1 VTDSRAERRAALIAL
16 GLVAPVVV
24 LGILIRT
31 RHWGLQALDKSIV
44 RRMSGSAVGVHGHH
58 FWVAVERIAATVPV
72 TIAFVVIVG
81 WLAYRQR
88 IRQAAWVALAGL
100 ATPAV
105 WGLAKRV
112 VDRPRPAVE
121 TGRLQIPGLSFPSGH
136 STEIATLMGVLIV
149 LTWQGVR
156 RAWLRRL
163 LTGCWLGLILLI
175 GSDRLFLGAHY
186 PSDVLAGWLL
196 GAFIVFVSALAFGI
210 VSTDQSAEPPRPL
223 SSVPEQRRLLAII
236 LNPIKIAEPDAFRAR
251 VGETVRA
258 AGWDDPL
265 WFETSIDDAGH
276 AMARAAIAAGADVVL
291 AAGGDGTVRIV
302 CAEMAGTGIPVGI
315 LPTGTGNLLARNLGL
330 PLGNEAALDV
340 VLNGQDRAI
349 DIVRIEG
356 DGIDETR
363 YVVMAGLGLDAAIM
377 AGAPDELKAWM
388 GWTAYVVSAL
398 KHLRYPAVRVSIS
411 MDGGEPVHR
420 RARTVVVGNVGSLQA
435 GIPLLPDAAIDD
447 GLLDVV
453 VLAPRRMAG
462 WLGLVARVMFR
473 RRRTDDRL
481 DRYTGRSVVIE
492 AAHPTPRQLDGDTV
506 DPGTKLCCQVEP
518 GRLLVRVHR

>member
-1 VTDSRAERRAALIAL
+1 VTDSQGERRGALIAS
-16 GLVAPVVV
+16 GIIAPVVV
-24 LGILIRT
+24 IGLLIRT
-31 RHWGLQALDKSIV
+31 GHWGLQGLDKSIV
-44 RRMSGSAVGVHGHH
+44 HRISGSRIAIDGHG
-58 FWVAVERIAATVPV
+58 FWVNLENIAETLPI
-72 TIAFVVIVG
+72 TIAFVAIVG
-81 WLAYRQR
+81 WLAYRKR
-88 IRQAAWVALAGL
+88 IRQAAWVAVAGL
-100 ATPAV
+100 VTPGA
-105 WGLAKRV
+105 WGLAKQI
-112 VDRPRPAVE
+112 VDRPRPVVE

-149 LTWQGVR
+149 LTWQGVKR
-156 RAWLRRL
+156 PWLRQL
-163 LTGCWLGLILLI
+163 LIGCWLVLIILV
-175 GSDRLFLGAHY
+175 GADRVFLGRHY

-196 GAFIVFVSALAFGI
+196 GVFIVFVSALAFGI
-210 VSTDQSAEPPRPL
+210 VSPDQTVEDPRPL

-236 LNPIKIAEPDAFRAR
+236 LNPIKIAGPDAFRAR

-276 AMARAAIAAGADVVL
+276 AMARAAIAAGADVVV

-315 LPTGTGNLLARNLGL
+315 VPTGTGNLLARNLGL
-330 PLGNEAALDV
+330 PLSHEAALDV

-363 YVVMAGLGLDAAIM
+363 YVVMAGLGLDAAIV
-377 AGAPDELKAWM
+377 AGAPDELKATM

-398 KHLRYPAVRVSIS
+398 KHVRYPAVRVSIS
-411 MDGGEPVHR
+411 IDGGAPVER

-435 GIPLLPDAAIDD
+435 GIPLLPDASIDD
-447 GLLDVV
+447 GVIDVV

-462 WLGLVARVMFR
+462 WVGLVVRVMLR

-506 DPGTKLCCQVEP
+506 DPGTKLCCEVEP
-518 GRLLVRVHR
+518 GRLLVRVPR